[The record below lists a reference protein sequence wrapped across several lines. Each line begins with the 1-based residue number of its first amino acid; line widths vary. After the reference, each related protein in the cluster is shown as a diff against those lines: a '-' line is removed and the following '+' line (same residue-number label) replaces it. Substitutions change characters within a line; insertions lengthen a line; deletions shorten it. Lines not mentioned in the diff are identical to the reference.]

1 MQELGRIVRLQVQRF
16 PLKTGEKPHRV
27 YSPAGILAVERLLV
41 GPDGAFGLARDGSWV
56 VDVHH
61 RLHPTTRNEDGGHGV
76 SLGFTAH
83 YGLMQTHFGARVELG
98 CAGENILVETTD
110 RVGSED
116 LGDEVALRTAG
127 GEEIARLQV
136 LQVAHPCRPF
146 TGWAF
151 GGLVETDDLR
161 EGLQFLDDGM
171 RGYYCRG
178 VGSGVVSV
186 GDRVVLLE
194 R

>member
-41 GPDGAFGLARDGSWV
+41 GPDGAFGLAPDGSWV

-83 YGLMQTHFGARVELG
+83 YRLMHAHFGARVELG

-110 RVGSED
+110 RVGSEE
-116 LGDEVALRTAG
+116 LGGAVALRTAG
-127 GEEIARLQV
+127 GAEIARLQV

-161 EGLQFLDDGM
+161 GGLQFLDDGM

-178 VGSGVVSV
+178 VGSGIVSV
-186 GDRVVLLE
+186 GDRVVLVE